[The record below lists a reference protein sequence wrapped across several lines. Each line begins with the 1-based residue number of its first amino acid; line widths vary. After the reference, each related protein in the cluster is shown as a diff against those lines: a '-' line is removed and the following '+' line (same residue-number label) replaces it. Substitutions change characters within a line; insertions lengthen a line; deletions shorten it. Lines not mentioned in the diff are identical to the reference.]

1 MFDLDKFN
9 YMMSGKYEDINDY
22 IKSVKEELL
31 DKGHEDSFNY
41 IIKVLNGDKRKNV
54 KGLSL
59 MLGKALK
66 AKESEMN
73 RVKLLY
79 NFDKAFSKG
88 KILAGVDEV
97 GRGPL
102 AGPIVAAAVI
112 LKLDADDNEL
122 ILNINDSKKVSPH
135 NREKLSEIILERALA
150 VSISVLDNKE
160 IDRKGIGWCNNE
172 VLKNSSEGLKIE
184 PDIVLSDGYS
194 IKEIKYENR
203 YVVKGDSKSAS
214 IACASIVAKVYRD
227 NLMKEYAIKYPQY
240 GFEKHVGYGTSEH
253 IKAIEEFGICNIH
266 RRSFLKNII

>member
-9 YMMSGKYEDINDY
+9 YIMSGKYEDINNY
-22 IKSVKEELL
+22 IKSVEEELL
-31 DKGHEDSFNY
+31 DKGYEDRFY
-41 IIKVLNGDKRKNV
+41 FIIRALNDDKRKNV

-59 MLGKALK
+59 MLQKALK
-66 AKESEMN
+66 ARGTEMN

-112 LKLDADDNEL
+112 LRLDADNNEL

-172 VLKNSSEGLKIE
+172 VLKNSSEGLKME

-194 IKEIKYENR
+194 IKGIKYENR

-253 IKAIEEFGICNIH
+253 IKAIEEFGICDIH

>member
-9 YMMSGKYEDINDY
+9 YMMSGKYEDIYDY

-31 DKGHEDSFNY
+31 DKGHEDRFNY

-135 NREKLSEIILERALA
+135 NREKLSEIILERALT

-172 VLKNSSEGLKIE
+172 VLKNSSEGLKIK

-194 IKEIKYENR
+194 IKGIKYENR

-253 IKAIEEFGICNIH
+253 IKAIEEFGTCDIH

>member
-9 YMMSGKYEDINDY
+9 YIMSGKYEDINNY
-22 IKSVKEELL
+22 IKSVEEELL
-31 DKGHEDSFNY
+31 DKGYEDRFY
-41 IIKVLNGDKRKNV
+41 FIIRALNDDKRKNV

-59 MLGKALK
+59 MLQKALK
-66 AKESEMN
+66 ARETEMN

-112 LKLDADDNEL
+112 LRLDADNNEL

-172 VLKNSSEGLKIE
+172 VLKNSSEGLKME

-194 IKEIKYENR
+194 IKGIKYENR

-253 IKAIEEFGICNIH
+253 IKAIEEFGICDIH